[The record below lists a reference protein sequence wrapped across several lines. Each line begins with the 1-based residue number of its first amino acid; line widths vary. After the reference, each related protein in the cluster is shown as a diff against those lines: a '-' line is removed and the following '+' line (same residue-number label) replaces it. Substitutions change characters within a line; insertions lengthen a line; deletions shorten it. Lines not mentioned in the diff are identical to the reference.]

1 MNAKD
6 MKQLLSSMESN
17 IKLQGRARAE
27 KRAREAEREQKEFR
41 EKLMRAAASQAELE
55 SMAKKIKGTDAAM
68 QRDQLTGLMG
78 GF

>member
-17 IKLQGRARAE
+17 IKLRGRARAE

>member
-27 KRAREAEREQKEFR
+27 KRAIEAEREQKEFR
-41 EKLMRAAASQAELE
+41 EKLMCAAASQAELE

-68 QRDQLTGLMG
+68 QRDQLTGLMD

>member
-1 MNAKD
+1 MVYVIGKALLDAFLLAK
-6 MKQLLSSMESN
+6 L
-17 IKLQGRARAE
+17 IQGRARAG

-55 SMAKKIKGTDAAM
+55 SMSKKIKGTDAAM
-68 QRDQLTGLMG
+68 QRDQLIGLMG